1 MDEES
6 NELPLGNSAN
16 DNEHHTTA
24 ESAFILDAD
33 TCQRPWGGVP
43 FVYSYGDNNQVP
55 PVAKKFTYDTRAPK
69 TAADRAGRVAF
80 HEFITTTNP
89 SESMATVV
97 VMEEVVRQTDE
108 VFKAILQNMRDG
120 TLNNDDIDILL
131 SRMLENLPIEEK
143 QRFQSDGLF
152 LVPTWKEAHT
162 INLEYIQNNLAT
174 PIARYDAHMETIKS
188 NGKNCCINESNLP
201 LRGLLCMGAKVMLV
215 DNFIVEYKLMNG
227 SVGVVQGLY
236 FSNSQGQPDDKM
248 YVVVNFPESTIP
260 EERKLIPNMP
270 KTCVPIPIVT
280 RRCEKNCCSISAM
293 PLQVCKALT
302 IHKSQ
307 GMTISEG
314 KHFKKVVVSLPVSG
328 NKCPG
333 LELVA
338 TSRAVELAD
347 FAIGN
352 PSTQLTKQDLFNK
365 TRRDFLTKIR
375 MSSGP
380 SQEQTRLHITALDQ
394 SAVTDSDKTFEG
406 GCNFLLDWYRTT
418 FPI

>member
-6 NELPLGNSAN
+6 NELPLGNSAK

-55 PVAKKFTYDTRAPK
+55 PVAKKSTYDTRAPK

-131 SRMLENLPIEEK
+131 SRKLENLPIEEK

-162 INLEYIQNNLAT
+162 TILSTFRTTSQHLLQDTTHIWKQSRVT
-174 PIARYDAHMETIKS
+174 VKIAASMKVTYPCAVFFAWVPR
-188 NGKNCCINESNLP
+188 
-201 LRGLLCMGAKVMLV
+201 LCWW
-215 DNFIVEYKLMNG
+215 
-227 SVGVVQGLY
+227 
-236 FSNSQGQPDDKM
+236 
-248 YVVVNFPESTIP
+248 
-260 EERKLIPNMP
+260 
-270 KTCVPIPIVT
+270 
-280 RRCEKNCCSISAM
+280 
-293 PLQVCKALT
+293 
-302 IHKSQ
+302 
-307 GMTISEG
+307 TIS
-314 KHFKKVVVSLPVSG
+314 L
-328 NKCPG
+328 
-333 LELVA
+333 
-338 TSRAVELAD
+338 
-347 FAIGN
+347 
-352 PSTQLTKQDLFNK
+352 
-365 TRRDFLTKIR
+365 
-375 MSSGP
+375 
-380 SQEQTRLHITALDQ
+380 
-394 SAVTDSDKTFEG
+394 
-406 GCNFLLDWYRTT
+406 
-418 FPI
+418 

>member
-1 MDEES
+1 
-6 NELPLGNSAN
+6 
-16 DNEHHTTA
+16 
-24 ESAFILDAD
+24 
-33 TCQRPWGGVP
+33 
-43 FVYSYGDNNQVP
+43 
-55 PVAKKFTYDTRAPK
+55 
-69 TAADRAGRVAF
+69 
-80 HEFITTTNP
+80 
-89 SESMATVV
+89 
-97 VMEEVVRQTDE
+97 
-108 VFKAILQNMRDG
+108 
-120 TLNNDDIDILL
+120 
-131 SRMLENLPIEEK
+131 
-143 QRFQSDGLF
+143 
-152 LVPTWKEAHT
+152 
-162 INLEYIQNNLAT
+162 
-174 PIARYDAHMETIKS
+174 
-188 NGKNCCINESNLP
+188 
-201 LRGLLCMGAKVMLV
+201 
-215 DNFIVEYKLMNG
+215 
-227 SVGVVQGLY
+227 
-236 FSNSQGQPDDKM
+236 M

-260 EERKLIPNMP
+260 EEQKLIPNIP